1 MNFMQREQKY
11 AVIPIEYINPVLIDA
26 ITEKDPTHYLE
37 FLKNLWRVNSG
48 EGPQLTNVFSLYSK
62 DIVLDDQKLYRVK
75 KVAWCR
81 RKKQS

>member
-11 AVIPIEYINPVLIDA
+11 AVIPIEQLHPDLIDLL
-26 ITEKDPTHYLE
+26 TEKDPTHYLE

-48 EGPQLTNVFSLYSK
+48 EEPQFTCKLPDASK
-62 DIVLDDQKLYRVK
+62 DLILDDQKLYRVK